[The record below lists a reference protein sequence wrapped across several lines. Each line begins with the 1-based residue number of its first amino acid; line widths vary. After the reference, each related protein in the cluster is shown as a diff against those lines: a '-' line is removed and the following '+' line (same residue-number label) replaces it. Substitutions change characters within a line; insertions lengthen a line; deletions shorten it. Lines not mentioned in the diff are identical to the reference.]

1 MRTKMDIAVIGSN
14 MIGLISYPRPKFS
27 QWKPLEVF
35 DARRECEGK
44 EGNGILSPDD
54 LHDAEEDIASCRLIV
69 LQLENPLNTV
79 YEAIALG
86 RKYNVPVLL
95 NPAPVDPHLELARIR
110 GCDYIVLNNTELAMI
125 TRMPTSTPED
135 VRRAAVATH
144 ENDIENVIVILGGQG
159 VLWISSSGEQILSA
173 GPDVTLDTTSAGD
186 AFVGCFSHHLVSTGN
201 VERSLELALTSQ
213 IPSINRRCGHSSPS
227 SPSSRS
233 NCETNGKL
241 ESPKC
246 ELREGDKDKNRMI
259 RARIRLSEGHVL
271 WQFLMVIFAL
281 GLIPAGWLMIN
292 RAGALSWVA
301 EFREREKCLAL
312 RHWGDSW
319 GPGVYFSNLG
329 QLFALVGG
337 VLALAAIASSQF
349 GSVADKL
356 GRILAESRK
365 SWCVALAMVFL
376 FYLVVLVNF
385 IWWVNPKTWS
395 DGVLVLGGVCFSVL
409 CVGSPWVLIAVV
421 HEPVV
426 EKINSRFERK
436 KKELDALWEEYKR
449 HSGNFGS
456 TVHADASGNIV
467 ELYPRREYRRWI
479 VLVNRIIA
487 IVSLL
492 FLGGSCIA
500 GVLRGGGDRVEAPYS
515 WFFVAVVAV
524 LAVMFSSTLVIIWV
538 SLMRVIYA
546 FFMLSE
552 RVVNVNRRRW
562 LDRPFRALYFVF
574 TLIYGVPLGAG
585 SWVAVWR
592 VASAAEGSH
601 EWAWLASVLSA
612 VFSLTISFY
621 FLAYFTGGVGRLCHP
636 VLAQLPKRLMLCR
649 EEVLELSECDEF
661 QNR

>member
-1 MRTKMDIAVIGSN
+1 MRKKMDIAVIGSN
-14 MIGLISYPRPKFS
+14 MVGLISYPRPMS
-27 QWKPLEVF
+27 CQGKPLETF
-35 DARRECEGK
+35 EARRECEDK
-44 EGNGILSPDD
+44 EANGLLSPDD

-69 LQLENPLNTV
+69 LQLEIPLNTV

-95 NPAPVDPHLELARIR
+95 NPAPVDPHLDLARIR

-125 TRMPTSTPED
+125 ARMSTSTPED
-135 VRRAAVATH
+135 VRRAAVAIR
-144 ENDIENVIVILGGQG
+144 ENDIDNVIVILGEQG
-159 VLWISSSGEQILSA
+159 VLWISSAGERILSA
-173 GPDVTLDTTSAGD
+173 APDVTLDTTSAGD

-213 IPSINRRCGHSSPS
+213 IPSINRGVDHSSPS
-227 SPSSRS
+227 SSSSRS
-233 NCETNGKL
+233 KCETNSKL
-241 ESPKC
+241 KAPKC
-246 ELREGDKDKNRMI
+246 KFWEGDKDKSRVI

-281 GLIPAGWLMIN
+281 GLVPAGWFMFD
-292 RAGALSWVA
+292 RGGVLSWVA

-337 VLALAAIASSQF
+337 VLALTAIASSQF

-376 FYLVVLVNF
+376 FCLVVLVNF

-436 KKELDALWEEYKR
+436 KKELDALWEEYKK
-449 HSGNFGS
+449 HSGNFES
-456 TVHADASGNIV
+456 TVYSDGFGNIV
-467 ELYPRREYRRWI
+467 ELYPSREYSRWI
-479 VLVNRIIA
+479 VLTNRILVTI
-487 IVSLL
+487 SSL
-492 FLGGSCIA
+492 FLGGICIA
-500 GVLRGGGDRVEAPYS
+500 GVLRGGGGREEAPSS
-515 WFFVAVVAV
+515 WVFVAVVTV
-524 LAVMFSSTLVIIWV
+524 LAVMFSSTLITIWV
-538 SLMRVIYA
+538 SVMRVIYV
-546 FFMLSE
+546 FFMLNE
-552 RVVNVNRRRW
+552 RVVDVNRRRW
-562 LDRPFRALYFVF
+562 LDRPLRALYFVF
-574 TLIYGVPLGAG
+574 ALIYGMPLGAG
-585 SWVAVWR
+585 SWVAVWH

-601 EWAWLASVLSA
+601 EWAWLASALSA
-612 VFSLTISFY
+612 VFSLAISFY
-621 FLAYFTGGVGRLCHP
+621 FLAYFAGGVGRLCHP
-636 VLAQLPKRLMLCR
+636 VLAELPRRLMLCR